1 MGKSVDREGLGEG
14 TALIREL
21 HVYGQVASLSVQQIS
36 PNPSFSRGEQDTT
49 QHTTQHT
56 GIGRQLMQLAESIAR
71 Q

>member
-21 HVYGQVASLSVQQIS
+21 HVYGQVASISVQQIS

-49 QHTTQHT
+49 QHT
-56 GIGRQLMQLAESIAR
+56 GIGRQLMQLAEKIAM